1 MKKIFNIIVMLCLLT
16 PIVGVAQTTYYTST
30 AREKSKIKQ
39 DFPYDIALK
48 TMDKKITHTDTVF
61 KTNGKPLVVMFW
73 LTTCFPCRMELQAVK
88 EKYPTWKKETDFEL
102 IALSYDF
109 PGKEEAIYQRVK
121 EEQWPFPV
129 YWDFNKEFGSV
140 LPGELN
146 GLPQVFVF
154 DKDGK
159 LVYQKRKYTPGDED
173 TLYAKVK
180 ELAKM

>member
-1 MKKIFNIIVMLCLLT
+1 MKKILNIIAIFVLSLPM
-16 PIVGVAQTTYYTST
+16 IGIAQTNYYVST

-39 DFPYDIALK
+39 EFPYDIALK
-48 TMDKKITHTDTVF
+48 GMDKSTTRTDTVF

-73 LTTCFPCRMELQAVK
+73 LTTCFPCRMELQAIK
-88 EKYPTWKKETDFEL
+88 EKYPAWKKETDFEL
-102 IALSYDF
+102 IAMSYDF
-109 PGKEEAIYQRVK
+109 PRNEEAIYQRVK

-159 LVYQKRKYTPGDED
+159 LVYQKRKYTPGDEE

-180 ELAKM
+180 ELVKM